1 MPTSYIINFSLSV
14 SWLDAQTIKN
24 RVIARSEATWQ
35 SQKPALYQEI
45 ATPVCALVRNDVRCK
60 DLFVKQ
66 KFDKKEVANL
76 HSSSKNRH

>member
-1 MPTSYIINFSLSV
+1 MGAFHNAPIAFIKQSNSCLSV

-45 ATPVCALVRNDVRCK
+45 ATPVCALVRNDMRFNY
-60 DLFVKQ
+60 LFVKQ
-66 KFDKKEVANL
+66 KFY
-76 HSSSKNRH
+76 SI